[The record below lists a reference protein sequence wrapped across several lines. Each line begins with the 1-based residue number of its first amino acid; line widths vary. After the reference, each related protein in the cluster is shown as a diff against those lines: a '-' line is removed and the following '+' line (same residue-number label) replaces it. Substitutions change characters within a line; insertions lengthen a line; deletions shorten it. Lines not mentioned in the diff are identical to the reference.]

1 MSTVIAWILG
11 IATVLGGIAAI
22 GYFRDKWK
30 EKQKWAEQE
39 KIVNTNWWESS
50 DLKLQYESK
59 GCKEFRWSNPDRLA
73 ERIAEGKEVVFE
85 TDEENRIKYRL
96 ANKSGQVLVCRK
108 GA

>member
-1 MSTVIAWILG
+1 MSTAIAWILG

-22 GYFRDKWK
+22 GYFRDKLK
-30 EKQKWAEQE
+30 EKQQWTEQE
-39 KIVNTNWWESS
+39 KVVNTNWWECSN
-50 DLKLQYESK
+50 LKAQYESK
-59 GCKEFRWSNPDRLA
+59 GYKDFSWSNPDRLA

-96 ANKSGQVLVCRK
+96 VNKGSQVLVCRK